1 MCVTQGE
8 TPPPPPPPPFFRVC
22 AAELRL
28 FQGLES

>member
-8 TPPPPPPPPFFRVC
+8 TPPPPPPFFRVC